1 MADYPQLPSLFK
13 ALLKS
18 KQSVSIIYYL
28 TESPSKKSRLDA
40 EEAVFDES
48 AESKMDV
55 EESSG
60 DIQKNEDQEMD
71 IERDSFK
78 VTDLP
83 NIHKGLYYNQ

>member
-1 MADYPQLPSLFK
+1 M
-13 ALLKS
+13 
-18 KQSVSIIYYL
+18 
-28 TESPSKKSRLDA
+28 
-40 EEAVFDES
+40 FDES
-48 AESKMDV
+48 AESRMDV

-83 NIHKGLYYNQ
+83 NIHKGLYYN